1 MEPADVTVLLGLV
14 RAGRADA
21 LDALLPV
28 LYDEL
33 RAMAA
38 RQLGRERR
46 EHTLQATALVHE
58 AWLKLVDQRAQ
69 DWQNRAHF
77 LAIAATAMRRI
88 LVHHAEAV
96 RAAKRGGGRS
106 RVTLSDRP
114 GEVSTDPLD
123 VLALNEALVA
133 LAAEDPR
140 KAKVVELRFFA
151 GLENHEVALALG
163 VTERTVERDWRMARA
178 WLRKALAEG
187 ADPGAAG
194 ADPSEA
200 TPEAG

>member
-1 MEPADVTVLLGLV
+1 MEPANVTLLLERA
-14 RAGRADA
+14 RAGSADA
-21 LDALLPV
+21 LGELLPAV
-28 LYDEL
+28 YDEL
-33 RAMAA
+33 RSMAA

-77 LAIAATAMRRI
+77 LAIAATAMRRV

-96 RAAKRGGGRS
+96 KAAKRGGGRG
-106 RVTLSDRP
+106 RVTLTDRP
-114 GEVSTDPLD
+114 GEVSEDPLD
-123 VLALNEALVA
+123 VLALDEALEA
-133 LAAEDPR
+133 LAQEDPR

-151 GLENHEVALALG
+151 GLENREVALALG

-178 WLRKALAEG
+178 WLRRALAAGESG
-187 ADPGAAG
+187 APDG
-194 ADPSEA
+194 
-200 TPEAG
+200 TL